1 MKHLPF
7 LLFLILYSCGNDP
20 VSIPKKKENPV
31 TVQFFE
37 TYSMDEIKT
46 KWLDACKWSAEN
58 DQRNQVGKPPFYI
71 GFKGLK
77 SFIFSNYD
85 NTIGFAKKEDV
96 SAVDSILAIS
106 EIAGLFPKDLHFLWS
121 WNLQTSVLDGR
132 KGYCLYAVKIPKNK
146 KAPVDSHDVKESVP
160 AENEETGMVNIHVEL
175 TKTGNRKLKEMTS
188 KNLNRFIVVVL
199 DGKVVAY
206 PKVLEVITEK
216 LKLDVNFTMEAA
228 GTISDRMN
236 AGR

>member
-1 MKHLPF
+1 MKPFTF
-7 LLFLILYSCGNDP
+7 LLLLLLCSCGNES
-20 VSIPKKKENPV
+20 VSPPKKEKNPV

-37 TYSMDEIKT
+37 TYSIDEIRHPWLEAR
-46 KWLDACKWSAEN
+46 KWTAEN
-58 DQRNQVGKPPFYI
+58 DKRKQTEQI

-77 SFIFSNYD
+77 SYIFDDYI
-85 NTIGFAKKEDV
+85 NTIGFVKKENV
-96 SAVDSILAIS
+96 SAVDSILALP
-106 EIAGLFPKDLHFLWS
+106 EVAKLFPKDLHFMWS
-121 WNLQTSVLDGR
+121 RNQQTSILDSS

-160 AENEETGMVNIHVEL
+160 AENETTGMVNIHVEL
-175 TKTGNRKLKEMTS
+175 TKNGSRKLKAWTS
-188 KNLNRFIVVVL
+188 KNLDRFIAITL

-216 LKLDVNFTMEAA
+216 LKIDENFTMEDA
-228 GTISDRMN
+228 GNISDRMN

>member
-1 MKHLPF
+1 M
-7 LLFLILYSCGNDP
+7 LLWKRPCFDSQE
-20 VSIPKKKENPV
+20 KENPV

-37 TYSMDEIKT
+37 TYSIDDIKT
-46 KWLDACKWSAEN
+46 KWLDACKWSAEKDKRVN
-58 DQRNQVGKPPFYI
+58 PGKAPLGDL

-77 SFIFSNYD
+77 AFIFSNYD

-96 SAVDSILAIS
+96 SAVDSILAIP

-121 WNLQTSVLDGR
+121 WNLQTSVLDGS

-175 TKTGNRKLKEMTS
+175 TKTGNRKLKKMTS
-188 KNLNRFIVVVL
+188 KNLNRFIAVVL

-216 LKLDVNFTMEAA
+216 LKLDVNFTMEVA